1 MRNTIT
7 SEILVAY
14 SQCSRKA
21 FLLLCTDEPGI
32 PHEYMRILEQQ
43 KRRNQINY
51 MHALEQPSLEEKSHP
66 VTDLNNEGD
75 LVTKATLK
83 TEALEAYCD
92 VLTQVESSSSS
103 GGSTYEPTI
112 VVGTHSLSK
121 EQELELAFTGFVLGQ
136 MQGKLP
142 VAGHIVKMGGQSE
155 ELKLEPYYKVL
166 KSFLDPLR
174 AWLGAAPTDPPPIVL
189 NKHCPSCQFRAL
201 CREKAEKEDDL
212 SLLDR
217 VTPKVMRR
225 YHKKGI
231 FTVTQLSYLYK
242 PRRSRK
248 QSKKTTT
255 PHKLELQ
262 ALAGRT
268 NKIYIQ
274 ELPVLSRHS
283 IELFLDIEGIPD
295 QHRYYLF
302 GLLVYD
308 NNDCSYYP
316 FWGDTAQDEERIWHQ
331 FLEKVN
337 EYPEAPIYHYG
348 TYEPGA
354 IEKLATR
361 YQTDCGHIKQNM
373 INVLAFIYGK
383 VYFPVRSNSLKD
395 IGRFIG
401 ASWTSP
407 DASGLQT
414 LVWRHRWE

>member
-1 MRNTIT
+1 
-7 SEILVAY
+7 
-14 SQCSRKA
+14 
-21 FLLLCTDEPGI
+21 
-32 PHEYMRILEQQ
+32 
-43 KRRNQINY
+43 
-51 MHALEQPSLEEKSHP
+51 
-66 VTDLNNEGD
+66 
-75 LVTKATLK
+75 
-83 TEALEAYCD
+83 
-92 VLTQVESSSSS
+92 
-103 GGSTYEPTI
+103 
-112 VVGTHSLSK
+112 
-121 EQELELAFTGFVLGQ
+121 
-136 MQGKLP
+136 
-142 VAGHIVKMGGQSE
+142 
-155 ELKLEPYYKVL
+155 
-166 KSFLDPLR
+166 LR
-174 AWLGAAPTDPPPIVL
+174 AWLGAAPADPPPIVL

-231 FTVTQLSYLYK
+231 FTVTQLSYLFK

-262 ALAGRT
+262 ALAVRT

-283 IELFLDIEGIPD
+283 VELFLDIEGIPD

-308 NNDCSYYP
+308 NGDCSYYP

-337 EYPEAPIYHYG
+337 EYPKAPIYHYG

-361 YQTDCGHIKQNM
+361 YQTDCGHIKQRM
-373 INVLAFIYGK
+373 VNVLALISMK
-383 VYFPVRSNSLKD
+383 QPL
-395 IGRFIG
+395 
-401 ASWTSP
+401 TSRVLTITHGSSRMEP
-407 DASGLQT
+407 TWSS
-414 LVWRHRWE
+414 R